1 MCINIR
7 AEWYLRLGA
16 VRFGGFDHRLVL
28 QAAHVLSWLE
38 RTSRG
43 LALDAGLK
51 RTIVR
56 QARSSAVESEVSE
69 QSRGPPSES
78 HSRSRF
84 GCRVHGERI
93 QPLKLRQ
100 QMRLV
105 IINPDGIRRCEQSDM
120 LWQCGGLERYG
131 IEPVLVVAS
140 CRGTLA
146 EFRIDTELEM
156 MVDGKLNI
164 ETEV

>member
-1 MCINIR
+1 
-7 AEWYLRLGA
+7 
-16 VRFGGFDHRLVL
+16 
-28 QAAHVLSWLE
+28 
-38 RTSRG
+38 
-43 LALDAGLK
+43 
-51 RTIVR
+51 
-56 QARSSAVESEVSE
+56 
-69 QSRGPPSES
+69 
-78 HSRSRF
+78 
-84 GCRVHGERI
+84 
-93 QPLKLRQ
+93 
-100 QMRLV
+100 
-105 IINPDGIRRCEQSDM
+105 M